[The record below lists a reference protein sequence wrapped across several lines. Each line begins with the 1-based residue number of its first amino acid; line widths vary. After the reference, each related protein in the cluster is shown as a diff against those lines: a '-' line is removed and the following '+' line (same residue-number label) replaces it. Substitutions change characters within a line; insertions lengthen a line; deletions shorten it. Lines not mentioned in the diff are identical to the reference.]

1 MEAEEEESRLLVA
14 WPVEHADTV
23 GWKKTET
30 LLSRIIFERNGEMES
45 RESAVKQSECVG

>member
-14 WPVEHADTV
+14 WPVEHIV
-23 GWKKTET
+23 RWKKTET